1 VLCRKA
7 PFDVRQRFALTAQG
21 YGNFSSFS
29 SLGLSPTAALS
40 GIDPLVMAGAAAM
53 TFGAAYVRGLTGF
66 GMAIILVPLLG
77 LIVSPSE
84 AVVLGILLQVL
95 IGPVGLKIIYAD
107 AHRRSALAIAG
118 YAMIATP
125 LGIWLLGRTT
135 PDVARLLIALIA
147 IGAFLLV
154 LLPQRGELRPGPKE
168 TAATGIASGILTG
181 FAAMPG
187 PPVVPYY
194 LRQPIPSAEARA
206 SMMLVFFATAIAGTI
221 SSFALGIASWKLV
234 WLSLILFPAVLL
246 GNWLG
251 AQSFGKVPA
260 SLWRT
265 FVAVVL
271 GIAGLSAVV
280 RLLN

>member
-1 VLCRKA
+1 M
-7 PFDVRQRFALTAQG
+7 ALNPAT
-21 YGNFSSFS
+21 
-29 SLGLSPTAALS
+29 ALS
-40 GIDPLVMAGAAAM
+40 GIDPLLMAGAAAM

-77 LIVSPSE
+77 MIVSPGE
-84 AVVLGILLQVL
+84 AVVLGILLQLL

-107 AHRRSALAIAG
+107 AHRSSALTIAI
-118 YAMIATP
+118 YAMLATP
-125 LGIWLLGRTT
+125 LGIWLLGRTA

-154 LLPQRGELRPGPKE
+154 LLPQRGALRPGPKE

-194 LRQPIPSAEARA
+194 LRQPIPPAEARA

-221 SSFALGIASWKLV
+221 SSFALGLASWRLV
-234 WLSLILFPAVLL
+234 WLSVLLFPAVLL

-251 AQSFGKVPA
+251 AKSFGKVPA

-265 FVAVVL
+265 FVAIVL
-271 GIAGLSAVV
+271 GVAGLSAVV
-280 RLLN
+280 RLFN

>member
-1 VLCRKA
+1 M
-7 PFDVRQRFALTAQG
+7 ALNPAT
-21 YGNFSSFS
+21 
-29 SLGLSPTAALS
+29 ALS
-40 GIDPLVMAGAAAM
+40 GIAPLLMAGAAAM

-77 LIVSPSE
+77 MIVSPGE
-84 AVVLGILLQVL
+84 AVVLGILLQLL

-107 AHRRSALAIAG
+107 AHRSSALTIAV
-118 YAMIATP
+118 YAMLATP
-125 LGIWLLGRTT
+125 LGIWLLGRTA

-194 LRQPIPSAEARA
+194 LRQPIPPAEARA

-221 SSFALGIASWKLV
+221 SSFALGLASWRLV
-234 WLSLILFPAVLL
+234 WLSVLLFPAVLL

-251 AQSFGKVPA
+251 AKSFGKVPA

-265 FVAVVL
+265 FVAIVL
-271 GIAGLSAVV
+271 GVAGLSAVV
-280 RLLN
+280 RLFN

>member
-1 VLCRKA
+1 M
-7 PFDVRQRFALTAQG
+7 QG
-21 YGNFSSFS
+21 
-29 SLGLSPTAALS
+29 PAAALA
-40 GIDPLVMAGAAAM
+40 GVDPLLMAGAAAM
-53 TFGAAYVRGLTGF
+53 TFGAAYIRGLTGF

-77 LIVSPSE
+77 LIVTPGE
-84 AVVLGILLQVL
+84 AVVLGIFLQVL

-107 AHRRSALAIAG
+107 ADRKSALTIA
-118 YAMIATP
+118 AFAVVATP
-125 LGIWLLGRTT
+125 LGIWLLKQTT
-135 PDVARLLIALIA
+135 PDVARLLIAAIA

-154 LLPQRGELRPGPKE
+154 LLPQKPGFTPGPKE

-194 LRQPIPSAEARA
+194 LRQQIKPATARA

-221 SSFALGIASWKLV
+221 SSFALGLGSWRLA
-234 WLSLILFPAVLL
+234 WLSVLLFPPMLL

-251 AQSFGKVPA
+251 AKGFGKVPA
-260 SLWRT
+260 ALWRS

-271 GIAGLSAVV
+271 GLAAVSALI
-280 RLLN
+280 RLLS